1 MAGFW
6 YKTILPGVNQLQEVF
21 IEGWLYCAGKK
32 LSGTDFFYCP
42 GALCFKSLPLLVKI
56 LCGQNGRR
64 QVCYTGYFGRRQI

>member
-32 LSGTDFFYCP
+32 LSGTDFFYCQ
-42 GALCFKSLPLLVKI
+42 GVLCFKGTSINNHFHSQKS
-56 LCGQNGRR
+56 
-64 QVCYTGYFGRRQI
+64 